1 MIYLDYLLLGLI
13 AVYMC
18 NIASTFFYLNIHF
31 PTRLPS
37 LNQRRARKRF
47 DWWNTWIIIFSYI
60 FIIKIDI
67 LLPTYKNKC
76 NTLKYH
82 FNTEFKSF
90 YCLIQSNYIIQFKL
104 KVFTYTIVRG
114 SWIVSRMR
122 VQQILKSEIVCFYV
136 TLSAQS
142 FSKQN

>member
-104 KVFTYTIVRG
+104 KVFTIVRG

-122 VQQILKSEIVCFYV
+122 IQLILKSEIVCFYV